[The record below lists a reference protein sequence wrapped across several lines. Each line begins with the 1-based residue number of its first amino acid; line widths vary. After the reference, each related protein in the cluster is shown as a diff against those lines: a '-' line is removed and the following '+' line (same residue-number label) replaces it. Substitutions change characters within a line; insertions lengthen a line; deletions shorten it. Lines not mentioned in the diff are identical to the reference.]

1 MKYWPVPNSYSKTI
15 SADGSQGSF
24 WEERGDRHHCGIDI
38 YAPEGINVLS
48 IEDGKVREIGKF
60 TSADKIQY
68 WNTTYFIFVENENRL
83 LCKYAE
89 LANVTVNINESISC
103 RFSLKFTKN
112 K

>member
-1 MKYWPVPNSYSKTI
+1 M
-15 SADGSQGSF
+15 F
-24 WEERGDRHHCGIDI
+24 
-38 YAPEGINVLS
+38 S

-89 LANVTVNINESISC
+89 
-103 RFSLKFTKN
+103 
-112 K
+112 